1 MSRGL
6 ERLDVRLDKFL
17 RGQLSGEVYERVV
30 SSEPCVLS
38 SPEEKRVHRYAVLG
52 HKCVY
57 STEFP
62 PKNLK
67 TLLKLEDI
75 VAVDLVSVSMVTITQ
90 HARIGKGHRNKEA
103 LVSVWWFTMS
113 GLPLERLLTHP

>member
-6 ERLDVRLDKFL
+6 ERHDVRLDKFL

-52 HKCVY
+52 HRRLFA
-57 STEFP
+57 TEFP

-67 TLLKLEDI
+67 VLLKLEDI
-75 VAVDLVSVSMVTITQ
+75 VAVELVSVC
-90 HARIGKGHRNKEA
+90 
-103 LVSVWWFTMS
+103 
-113 GLPLERLLTHP
+113 